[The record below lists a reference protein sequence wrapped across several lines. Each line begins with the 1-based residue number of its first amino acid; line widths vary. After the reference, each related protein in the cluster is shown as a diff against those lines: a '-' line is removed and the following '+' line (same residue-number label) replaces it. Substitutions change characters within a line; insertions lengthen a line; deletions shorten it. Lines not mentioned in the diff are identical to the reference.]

1 MRLIDVDALIDAH
14 YEACNKDK
22 RKTFPGWS
30 LMLMWDAP
38 TVDAVPM
45 ADLLEAVEKVI
56 RRGGGVLDI
65 YDLIKWYGKE

>member
-1 MRLIDVDALIDAH
+1 MTKIDARGIF
-14 YEACNKDK
+14 AQRIAIIARMRNW
-22 RKTFPGWS
+22 RKAERRMTMPIKEWINR
-30 LMLMWDAP
+30 
-38 TVDAVPM
+38 

>member
-1 MRLIDVDALIDAH
+1 MPIKEWINR
-14 YEACNKDK
+14 
-22 RKTFPGWS
+22 
-30 LMLMWDAP
+30 
-38 TVDAVPM
+38 

>member
-1 MRLIDVDALIDAH
+1 MTKIDARGIF
-14 YEACNKDK
+14 AQRIAITVGMRNW
-22 RKTFPGWS
+22 RKAERRMTMPIKEWINR
-30 LMLMWDAP
+30 
-38 TVDAVPM
+38 

>member
-1 MRLIDVDALIDAH
+1 
-14 YEACNKDK
+14 
-22 RKTFPGWS
+22 
-30 LMLMWDAP
+30 MLMWDAP